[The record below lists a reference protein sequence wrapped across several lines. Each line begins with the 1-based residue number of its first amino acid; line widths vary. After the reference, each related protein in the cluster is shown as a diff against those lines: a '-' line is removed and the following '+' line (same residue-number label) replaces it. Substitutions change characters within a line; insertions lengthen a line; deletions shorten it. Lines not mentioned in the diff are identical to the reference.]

1 MILIKNGRVVDPY
14 TKRNEILDIIVE
26 DEKIKSLGKFS
37 EDDNYDEIIDAGGM
51 IVAPG
56 LIDVHV
62 HFRTPGFSHKE
73 DFATGAAAAARGGFT
88 TVVCM
93 ANTRPVI
100 DSEDVYKEVQKQI
113 EKLPI
118 NVVQAAAITKGLK
131 GKEIVDMKA
140 LKGEGV
146 LGFTDDG
153 LPLMDEKVL
162 FEAMKMA
169 KELNVPLSFHE
180 ENPAF
185 VNSPGVNQGKISEQL
200 GLGGASS
207 LAEEVMVARDCMI
220 ALNTGAK
227 VNIQH
232 ISSGVTVDIIRMS
245 KAQGAD
251 VWAEVTPH
259 HFSLNEEAV
268 LKYGTNAKMNPPLRT
283 EEDRMKL
290 IEGLKD
296 NTIELIATD
305 HAPHTEEEKNV
316 SFGKAPSGITG
327 LETSLALGV
336 TNLVKA
342 GHLTMMELIE
352 KMTLNPAKLYN
363 MPYGTLKE
371 GARADIVLFNED
383 ELWTVEDFSSKSK
396 NSPFIGDELYG
407 KVKYT
412 ICRGKVVYRN

>member
-51 IVAPG
+51 IAAPG

-73 DFATGAAAAARGGFT
+73 DFATGAASAARGGFT

-100 DSEDVYKEVQKQI
+100 DSEDIYKEVQKQI

-220 ALNTGAK
+220 ALKTGAK

-268 LKYGTNAKMNPPLRT
+268 LKYGTNAKMNPPLGT

-316 SFGKAPSGITG
+316 SFGKAPSGIIG

-336 TNLVKA
+336 TNLVKT
-342 GHLTMMELIE
+342 GYLTMMELIA

-383 ELWTVEDFSSKSK
+383 ELWKVEDFSSKSK
-396 NSPFIGDELYG
+396 NSPFIGHELYG

-412 ICRGKVVYRN
+412 ICRGKVVYRD

>member
-1 MILIKNGRVVDPY
+1 MILIKNSRVVDPY

-51 IVAPG
+51 ISAPG

-73 DFATGAAAAARGGFT
+73 DFATGAASAARGGFT

-100 DSEDVYKEVQKQI
+100 DSEDIYKEVQKQI

-185 VNSPGVNQGKISEQL
+185 INSPGVNQGKISEQL

-207 LAEEVMVARDCMI
+207 LAEEAMVARDCMI

-232 ISSGVTVDIIRMS
+232 ISSGATVDIIRMS

-268 LKYGTNAKMNPPLRT
+268 LKYGTNAKMNPPLRA

-316 SFGKAPSGITG
+316 SFGKAPSGIIG

-396 NSPFIGDELYG
+396 NSPFIGHELYG

-412 ICRGKVVYRN
+412 ICRGKVVYRD

>member
-51 IVAPG
+51 IAAPG

-73 DFATGAAAAARGGFT
+73 DFATGAASAARGGFT

-100 DSEDVYKEVQKQI
+100 DSEDIYKEVQKQI

-220 ALNTGAK
+220 ALKTGAK

-316 SFGKAPSGITG
+316 SFGKAPSGIIG

-336 TNLVKA
+336 TNLVKT
-342 GHLTMMELIE
+342 GYLTMMELIA

-383 ELWTVEDFSSKSK
+383 ELWKVEDFSSKSK
-396 NSPFIGDELYG
+396 NSPFIGHELYG

-412 ICRGKVVYRN
+412 ICRGKVVYRD

>member
-51 IVAPG
+51 IAAPG

-232 ISSGVTVDIIRMS
+232 ISSGATVDIIRMS

-383 ELWTVEDFSSKSK
+383 ELWTVEEFSSKSK
-396 NSPFIGDELYG
+396 NSPFIGHELCG

-412 ICRGKVVYRN
+412 ICRGKVVYRD

>member
-51 IVAPG
+51 IAAPG

-73 DFATGAAAAARGGFT
+73 DFATGAASAARGGFT

-100 DSEDVYKEVQKQI
+100 DSEDIYKEVQKQI

-185 VNSPGVNQGKISEQL
+185 INSPGVNQGKISEQL

-207 LAEEVMVARDCMI
+207 LAEEAMVARDCMI

-232 ISSGVTVDIIRMS
+232 ISSGATVDIIRMS

-268 LKYGTNAKMNPPLRT
+268 LKYGTNAKMNPPLRA

-316 SFGKAPSGITG
+316 SFGKAPSGIIG

-336 TNLVKA
+336 TNLVKD

-396 NSPFIGDELYG
+396 NSPFIGHELYG

-412 ICRGKVVYRN
+412 ICRGKVVYRD

>member
-51 IVAPG
+51 IAAPG

-73 DFATGAAAAARGGFT
+73 DFATGAASAARGGFT

-100 DSEDVYKEVQKQI
+100 DSEDIYKEVQKQI

-185 VNSPGVNQGKISEQL
+185 INSPGVNQGKISEQL

-207 LAEEVMVARDCMI
+207 LAEEAMVARDCMI

-232 ISSGVTVDIIRMS
+232 ISSGATVDIIRMS

-268 LKYGTNAKMNPPLRT
+268 LKYGTNAKMNPPLRA

-316 SFGKAPSGITG
+316 SFGKAPSGIIG

-342 GHLTMMELIE
+342 RHLTMMELIE

-396 NSPFIGDELYG
+396 NSPFIGHELYG

-412 ICRGKVVYRN
+412 ICRGKVVYRD

>member
-51 IVAPG
+51 IAAPG

-73 DFATGAAAAARGGFT
+73 DFATGAASAARGGFT

-100 DSEDVYKEVQKQI
+100 DSEDIYKEVQKQI

-185 VNSPGVNQGKISEQL
+185 INSPGVNQGKISEQL

-207 LAEEVMVARDCMI
+207 LAEEAMVARDCMI

-232 ISSGVTVDIIRMS
+232 ISSGATVDIIRMS

-268 LKYGTNAKMNPPLRT
+268 LKYGTNAKMNPPLRA

-316 SFGKAPSGITG
+316 SFGKAPSGIIG

-396 NSPFIGDELYG
+396 NSPFIGHELYG

-412 ICRGKVVYRN
+412 ICRGKVVYRD

>member
-1 MILIKNGRVVDPY
+1 
-14 TKRNEILDIIVE
+14 
-26 DEKIKSLGKFS
+26 
-37 EDDNYDEIIDAGGM
+37 
-51 IVAPG
+51 
-56 LIDVHV
+56 
-62 HFRTPGFSHKE
+62 
-73 DFATGAAAAARGGFT
+73 
-88 TVVCM
+88 
-93 ANTRPVI
+93 
-100 DSEDVYKEVQKQI
+100 
-113 EKLPI
+113 
-118 NVVQAAAITKGLK
+118 
-131 GKEIVDMKA
+131 
-140 LKGEGV
+140 
-146 LGFTDDG
+146 
-153 LPLMDEKVL
+153 
-162 FEAMKMA
+162 
-169 KELNVPLSFHE
+169 
-180 ENPAF
+180 
-185 VNSPGVNQGKISEQL
+185 
-200 GLGGASS
+200 
-207 LAEEVMVARDCMI
+207 MI
-220 ALNTGAK
+220 ALKTGAK

-316 SFGKAPSGITG
+316 SFGKAPSGIIG

-336 TNLVKA
+336 TNLVKT
-342 GHLTMMELIE
+342 GYLTMMELIA

-383 ELWTVEDFSSKSK
+383 ELWKVEDFSSKSK
-396 NSPFIGDELYG
+396 NSPFIGHELYG

-412 ICRGKVVYRN
+412 ICRGKVVYRD

>member
-37 EDDNYDEIIDAGGM
+37 EHDNYDEIIDAGGM

-56 LIDVHV
+56 FIDVHV

-100 DSEDVYKEVQKQI
+100 DSEDVYKEVQNQI
-113 EKLPI
+113 KKLPI

-153 LPLMDEKVL
+153 LPLMDESVL

-169 KELNVPLSFHE
+169 KEINVPLSFHE
-180 ENPAF
+180 EDPAF

-220 ALNTGAK
+220 ALKTGAK

-316 SFGKAPSGITG
+316 SFGKAPSGIIG

-336 TNLVKA
+336 TNLVKT
-342 GHLTMMELIE
+342 GYLTMMELIA

-383 ELWTVEDFSSKSK
+383 ELWKVEDFSSKSK
-396 NSPFIGDELYG
+396 NSPFIGHELYG

-412 ICRGKVVYRN
+412 ICRGKVVYRD

>member
-51 IVAPG
+51 IAAPG

-73 DFATGAAAAARGGFT
+73 DFATGAASAARGGFT

-100 DSEDVYKEVQKQI
+100 DSEDIYKEVQKQI

-220 ALNTGAK
+220 ALKTGAK

-283 EEDRMKL
+283 EDRMKL

-316 SFGKAPSGITG
+316 SFGKAPSGIIG

-342 GHLTMMELIE
+342 RHLTMMELIE

-396 NSPFIGDELYG
+396 NSPFIGHELYG

-412 ICRGKVVYRN
+412 ICRGKVVYRD

>member
-1 MILIKNGRVVDPY
+1 MILIKNSRVVDPY

-51 IVAPG
+51 IAAPG

-73 DFATGAAAAARGGFT
+73 DFATGAASAARGGFT

-100 DSEDVYKEVQKQI
+100 DSEDIYKEVQKQI

-185 VNSPGVNQGKISEQL
+185 INSPGVNQGKISEQL

-207 LAEEVMVARDCMI
+207 LAEEAMVARDCMI

-232 ISSGVTVDIIRMS
+232 ISSGATVDIIRMS

-268 LKYGTNAKMNPPLRT
+268 LKYGTNAKMNPPLRA

-316 SFGKAPSGITG
+316 SFGKAPSGIIG

-396 NSPFIGDELYG
+396 NSPFIGHELYG

-412 ICRGKVVYRN
+412 ICRGKVVYRD

>member
-51 IVAPG
+51 IAAPG

-100 DSEDVYKEVQKQI
+100 DSEDIYKEVQKQI
-113 EKLPI
+113 KKLPI

-185 VNSPGVNQGKISEQL
+185 VNSPGVNQGKISEQF

-232 ISSGVTVDIIRMS
+232 ISSGATVDIIRMS

-396 NSPFIGDELYG
+396 NSPFIGHELYG

-412 ICRGKVVYRN
+412 ICRGKVVYRD

>member
-1 MILIKNGRVVDPY
+1 MILIKNGRVMDPY
-14 TKRNEILDIIVE
+14 TKKNEILDIIVE
-26 DEKIKSLGKFS
+26 DDKIKALGKFS
-37 EDDNYDEIIDAGGM
+37 EDSNYDEIIEAGGM
-51 IVAPG
+51 IAAPG

-73 DFATGAAAAARGGFT
+73 DFDTGAAAAARGGFT

-93 ANTRPVI
+93 ANTKPVI
-100 DSEDVYKEVQKQI
+100 DSEETYKEVQDQI

-118 NVVQAAAITKGLK
+118 NVVQAVAITKGLK

-140 LKGEGV
+140 FKEEGV

-162 FEAMKMA
+162 FEAMKIA

-180 ENPAF
+180 EDPAF
-185 VNSPGVNQGKISEQL
+185 VSSPGVNQGKVSEKL
-200 GLGGASS
+200 GVGGASS

-220 ALNTGAK
+220 ALKTGAK

-232 ISSGVTVDIIRMS
+232 ISSGVTVDIIRMA

-251 VWAEVTPH
+251 VWAELTPH

-371 GARADIVLFNED
+371 GSRADIVLFNED

-396 NSPFIGDELYG
+396 NSPFIGHELYG

-412 ICRGKVVYRN
+412 ICKGKVVYRD

>member
-51 IVAPG
+51 IAAPG

-73 DFATGAAAAARGGFT
+73 DFATGAASAARGGFT

-100 DSEDVYKEVQKQI
+100 DSEDIYKEVQKQI

-220 ALNTGAK
+220 ALKTGAK

-316 SFGKAPSGITG
+316 SFGKAPSGIIG

-342 GHLTMMELIE
+342 RHLTMMELIE

-396 NSPFIGDELYG
+396 NSPFIGHELYG

-412 ICRGKVVYRN
+412 ICRGKVVYRD

>member
-51 IVAPG
+51 IAAPG

-232 ISSGVTVDIIRMS
+232 ISSGATVDIIRMS

-396 NSPFIGDELYG
+396 NSPFIGHELYG

-412 ICRGKVVYRN
+412 ICRGKVVYRD

>member
-1 MILIKNGRVVDPY
+1 MILIKNSRVVDPY

-51 IVAPG
+51 IAAPG

-73 DFATGAAAAARGGFT
+73 DFATGAASAARGGFT

-100 DSEDVYKEVQKQI
+100 DSEDIYKEVQKQI

-185 VNSPGVNQGKISEQL
+185 INSPGVNQGKISEQL

-207 LAEEVMVARDCMI
+207 LAEEAMVARDCMI

-232 ISSGVTVDIIRMS
+232 ISSGATVDIIRMS

-268 LKYGTNAKMNPPLRT
+268 LKYGTNAKMNPPLRA

-316 SFGKAPSGITG
+316 SFGKAPSGIIG

-396 NSPFIGDELYG
+396 NSPFIGHELYG

-412 ICRGKVVYRN
+412 ICRSKVVYRD